1 MTEKKAEDK
10 FEFES
15 VKTGNG
21 FQNDLIAT
29 TNNRLEVTVLTLR
42 ELNQVLSKELSKTQ
56 SAISKLEKTI
66 KVANEKN
73 DRTQSLFL
81 VLTIVGTVLA
91 ATQLV
96 QVWDILA
103 RGVGR

>member
-1 MTEKKAEDK
+1 MPEDK

-42 ELNQVLSKELSKTQ
+42 NLNKVLSKELSATQ
-56 SAISKLEKTI
+56 SAITQLEKTI
-66 KVANEKN
+66 KTANERN
-73 DRTQSLFL
+73 DRTQIFFL
-81 VLTIVGTVLA
+81 VLTEIGTILA

-96 QVWDILA
+96 QVWDILV
-103 RGVGR
+103 RGIGK